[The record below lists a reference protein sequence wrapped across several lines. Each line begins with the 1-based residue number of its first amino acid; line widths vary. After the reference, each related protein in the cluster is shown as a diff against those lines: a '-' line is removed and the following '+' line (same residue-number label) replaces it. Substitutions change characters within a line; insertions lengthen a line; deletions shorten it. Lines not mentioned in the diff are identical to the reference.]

1 MQVFTISSVG
11 EARRELSRS
20 SLDVDSFIQLVNE
33 LLPRYLSPETA
44 EKAAVSIRLARYFQT
59 NGLLD
64 EPFKE
69 GREARYGAR
78 HVLQLLA
85 VRRLMANGYS
95 TGSLSDL
102 LRGASDDALQRLI
115 EGETPR
121 FEASAPSQA
130 QPASNEALDFLAQVR
145 KRSESA
151 PMPPPMSAPVS
162 RSMVPPPPPAP
173 PQPPPPPQSSNWTR
187 TPIGQGIEVHIR
199 DDSQTPQSP
208 HEWDVLVEAFK
219 EAVNGSSPPGA
230 KKRRR

>member
-1 MQVFTISSVG
+1 MFKISSVA
-11 EARRELSRS
+11 EARRELQGA
-20 SLDVDSFIQLVNE
+20 SLDVDAFIQLVND
-33 LLPRYLSPETA
+33 LLPRYLAPDSA
-44 EKAAVSIRLARYFQT
+44 EKAAVSVRLARYFQT

-121 FEASAPSQA
+121 VETSTPPSAET
-130 QPASNEALDFLAQVR
+130 ASNEALDFLAQIR
-145 KRSESA
+145 RRSAIMPAPSPVSA
-151 PMPPPMSAPVS
+151 PPPPT
-162 RSMVPPPPPAP
+162 PPQPPAP
-173 PQPPPPPQSSNWTR
+173 PSSSSWTR
-187 TPIGQGIEVHIR
+187 TQIGQGIEVQVG
-199 DDSQTPQSP
+199 DDFQAPQSP
-208 HEWDVLVEAFK
+208 HEWDALIEAFK
-219 EAVNGSSPPGA
+219 EVVRPLSQGIMR
-230 KKRRR
+230 KRRR